1 MELEVGCH
9 LVFQLPWHGN
19 LTLPESCSLGTLMQR
34 TRFDPVVIPS
44 VWLPFFCLFPVSLP
58 HPACEW
64 VVLFKAS
71 WGLSSPC
78 LVVEEMSWLLFSGN
92 VLPTQ
97 HFQWMAFLFSSV
109 LSLKLSA
116 AFSQYHQ
123 NYYYNFKLSDVQKSS
138 TVLMLLACLGLNRNI
153 PSCWL
158 GVSHCPVLSF
168 CSLLFKA
175 RSCRN
180 LGTGASI
187 LCAAPSTMR
196 I

>member
-1 MELEVGCH
+1 MAIWPCLN
-9 LVFQLPWHGN
+9 LVHWERWCKG
-19 LTLPESCSLGTLMQR
+19 LGLILLL
-34 TRFDPVVIPS
+34 F
-44 VWLPFFCLFPVSLP
+44 LLYGFLFFVCLFPVSLP
-58 HPACEW
+58 HPVCEW

-153 PSCWL
+153 PCCWL